1 MTRRSRGGGPPP
13 AGRQQEEAG
22 EAGGGWRLRNWRL
35 RSKLLAV
42 LLIPTLAVVV
52 LVGLRIRSDLA
63 QATRFAE
70 GATRVQVD
78 QRVAALV
85 HRLQRERDLSVR
97 YVAADRQ
104 GDLAELNTQRERVNA
119 AVGEFDRALAEV
131 RPRLSEQA
139 VASFEQTE
147 DRLGTLIGLRY
158 ASEHSALPS
167 TGVRRSYGEL
177 ITGLLDIG
185 DQAAAEPT
193 DRKLTRTRLATNA
206 LARVKDL
213 MSVKRAVVAEGLARG
228 NLSEEG
234 QRALLGAEAELAA
247 ARNDF
252 GKLATPEQRRMYDD
266 TVIGLVVDNGNDMV
280 EAVLN
285 RTENGEPLTGLDPR
299 RWETAAT
306 YTVNLANQVQE
317 AMLVQ
322 VQQRSDLLATR
333 AREDAIR
340 GAGVMLGVLIVAG
353 ILAAVVARSLLRPL
367 RTLRRSALEVA
378 GHRLPA
384 AVDEILAD
392 PDPSREGRRG
402 VAPVPVFS
410 REELGQVARA
420 FDAVHG
426 EAVRLAGEQALLR
439 ENVNSMFANLSRR
452 SQELVERQLS
462 VLDRMEADEQD
473 PETLGGLFELDHLAT
488 RMRRNSENLL
498 VLSGQDLGPAAAGA
512 AATDEII
519 GAALSE
525 VEHYRRIEVATT
537 PAFAVR
543 GDAVSDLV
551 HVVSELLENATE
563 YSPPDTMVSVA
574 SSITPD
580 GDWRIDI
587 TDRGAGMP
595 PTEIRRANTRLAEP
609 PEVDVEVSR
618 RMGLYVVARL
628 ARRHDIRVRL
638 AESGQGGLT
647 ATVIVPAA
655 LLGAPPPPE
664 EVSPEPAEPEP
675 EPVEEAE
682 REPVEPELQPEP
694 EPEPESPLARSLAEH
709 GPPRRAPVE
718 PESPPDWPT
727 EDDDDAHPLEDD
739 VPTERMPAYQA
750 VLAQWFQA
758 VAAGEEDADRSG
770 LDALTRIRG
779 EPAAE
784 DTGGEAEDLAEADTE
799 EIERLPR
806 PSDPITVP
814 EQLWQEPRRW
824 PGAEDDPES
833 YAWPEDSAAAGAV
846 PAERPAADT
855 GETVQDGGLTA
866 AGLPRRVPREG
877 RIPSATDTPAMDEGP
892 VISMAPEAVRLR
904 MASLQSGRQRGRHQ
918 RAVERST
925 RGQGR

>member
-1 MTRRSRGGGPPP
+1 M
-13 AGRQQEEAG
+13 
-22 EAGGGWRLRNWRL
+22 RNWRL

-42 LLIPTLAVVV
+42 LLIPILAVVV
-52 LVGLRIRSDLA
+52 LVGLRIRADLG

-78 QRVAALV
+78 QRVAAVV
-85 HRLQRERDLSVR
+85 HQLQRERDLSVR
-97 YVAADRQ
+97 YVAGGRQ
-104 GDLAELNTQRERVNA
+104 GDLAELNTQRERVNSA
-119 AVGEFDRALAEV
+119 IGDFDRALAEV
-131 RPRLSEQA
+131 RGRLSDQA
-139 VASFEQTE
+139 LAGFEQTE
-147 DRLGTLIGLRY
+147 DRLGTLTGLRY
-158 ASEHSALPS
+158 ASEHSALPA
-167 TGVRRSYGEL
+167 TAVRRSYSEL
-177 ITGLLDIG
+177 VTGLLDIG

-193 DRKLTRTRLATNA
+193 DRELTRMRLATNA

-213 MSVKRAVVAEGLARG
+213 MSVKRAVVAEALARG
-228 NLSEEG
+228 SLDEEG

-252 GKLATPEQRRMYDD
+252 GKLATPEQQRMYDD
-266 TVIGLVVDNGNDMV
+266 TVIGLVVDIGNDMV

-285 RTENGEPLTGLDPR
+285 RTGNGEPLTGLDPQ

-340 GAGVMLGVLIVAG
+340 GAGVMLGVLVIAG
-353 ILAAVVARSLLRPL
+353 VLAAVVARSLLRPL

-378 GHRLPA
+378 GHQLPA

-392 PDPSREGRRG
+392 PAPGREGRRG

-410 REELGQVARA
+410 QEELGQVARA
-420 FDAVHG
+420 FDVVHG

-452 SQELVERQLS
+452 SQELVERQLA

-473 PETLGGLFELDHLAT
+473 PDTLGGLFELDHLAT

-512 AATDEII
+512 ATTDEIV

-525 VEHYRRIEVATT
+525 VEYYQRIEVDPT
-537 PAFAVR
+537 PPLAVH

-574 SSITPD
+574 SSMTPD

-628 ARRHDIRVRL
+628 SRRHDIQVRL
-638 AESGQGGLT
+638 AESGQGGIT

-664 EVSPEPAEPEP
+664 EVPAAAAEPEP
-675 EPVEEAE
+675 EPVQEAA
-682 REPVEPELQPEP
+682 PEPEEVVPEP
-694 EPEPESPLARSLAEH
+694 EPEPPPARSLAEH
-709 GPPRRAPVE
+709 GPPRRAPVRPE
-718 PESPPDWPT
+718 PPPDWPV
-727 EDDDDAHPLEDD
+727 EDDDEAHPLEDD

-758 VAAGEEDADRSG
+758 VAAGEAEQGSAGPEAPDRARRERTDEEPGTTGDLAGDIAD
-770 LDALTRIRG
+770 
-779 EPAAE
+779 E
-784 DTGGEAEDLAEADTE
+784 LAEADTE
-799 EIERLPR
+799 EFQRLPR

-824 PGAEDDPES
+824 PGAEDHEP
-833 YAWPEDSAAAGAV
+833 YAWPEEAAEDEEGPGPEPEAEPGAE
-846 PAERPAADT
+846 AEEET
-855 GETVQDGGLTA
+855 GETVQDGGWTA
-866 AGLPRRVPREG
+866 AGLPRRVPRAE
-877 RIPSATDTPAMDEGP
+877 RIPGATETPAMDEGP

-904 MASLQSGRQRGRHQ
+904 MASLQSGRRRGRHQ
-918 RAVERST
+918 RAAERST